1 MPLLT
6 RVLLVA
12 FLIILI
18 VSPTKAFGTTIRVLL
33 LDESKQTLPSKTE
46 SFQRLKGSKGTAYL
60 TGLKYSGN
68 IEVWR
73 SQKGIYII
81 NEVPLEEY
89 VKGVVVSEVGSSW
102 DLEAL
107 KAQAVVA
114 RTYALS
120 QGLKTFDGNFS
131 YHVSSTVLHQA
142 YKQIK
147 IPESV
152 DKAVNETA
160 GEILLYDS
168 APIIAYYHSTSGGM
182 TEDPVEVFGKSYPYL
197 KPVQTNSDLSPYAMW
212 EKRIPYAELSKAL
225 DLPTIEEIAIDSY
238 TVSGR
243 VRNFKIK
250 AGGKEYIFNAKDVR
264 RLLGWQRLP
273 STFITALRDEDSHLV
288 LEGKGFGHGV
298 GMCQWSAL
306 QMAKD
311 GLTYTEILQ
320 KFYPGATLSKFLK

>member
-1 MPLLT
+1 MPFFAKLLII
-6 RVLLVA
+6 A
-12 FLIILI
+12 FLTVILA
-18 VSPTKAFGTTIRVLL
+18 SPTFATTIRVLL
-33 LDESKQTLPSKTE
+33 LDDAKQTLPSKSET
-46 SFQRLKGSKGTAYL
+46 FQRLKGSKGTAYL

-114 RTYALS
+114 RTYVLS

-160 GEILLYDS
+160 GEVLLYDS
-168 APIIAYYHSTSGGM
+168 APIVAYYHSTSGGI

-212 EKRIPYAELSKAL
+212 EKKIPYSEFEKAL
-225 DLPTIEEIAIDSY
+225 DLPSIEDVAIDSY

-273 STFITALRDEDSHLV
+273 STFITALRDEDNHLV

-320 KFYPGATLSKFLK
+320 KFYPGATLSKLPK